1 MGDHQERAGL
11 KIKIQKGKRPVLDAK
26 SYYDIDAAALHYLNF
41 KHLFPKEKIAFDNI
55 PDNSRILDLGCGTGR
70 TTGILHAAGHE
81 VTGLDISFSM
91 IRTAMERCP
100 ETAFLVGDAC
110 SLSVKEKQFDV
121 VLFSNKGIDCIYP
134 YEKRLEALQGIN
146 RILKPGGLFIFS
158 SHNHCFPRSFDGVIP
173 FLRSLLKRQRQSYI
187 VDTFHSWGATKLFL
201 TTPAFQ
207 IEELKPMGFEL
218 IKIIPN
224 PLFNSV
230 KSLGLS
236 GLVYSSVYY
245 VCKSKT
251 N

>member
-1 MGDHQERAGL
+1 ME
-11 KIKIQKGKRPVLDAK
+11 KGRDPVLDAK
-26 SYYDIDAAALHYLNF
+26 SYYNTDAAALYYLAY

-55 PDNSRILDLGCGTGR
+55 PHNSKILDLGCGTGR

-91 IRTAMERCP
+91 IRAAIKECP
-100 ETAFLVGDAC
+100 ETTLLVGDAC
-110 SLSVKEKQFDV
+110 SLSLKEKQFDV

-134 YEKRLEALQGIN
+134 YEKRIEALQEIE
-146 RILKPGGLFIFS
+146 RILKPGGLFIFN
-158 SHNHCFPRSFDGVIP
+158 SHNHCFPRNLDGIIP
-173 FLRSLLKRQRQSYI
+173 FLRSLFKKQRHTYI

-207 IEELKPMGFEL
+207 IEELKQMGFEL

-224 PLFNSV
+224 SILHNV
-230 KSLGLS
+230 KSLGLI
-236 GLVYSSVYY
+236 GIVYGNVYY